1 MINEAINEIG
11 KTMQYQID
19 KMGCGGCARSITSTI
34 HMVDPAA
41 DVVIDLPTKRVTV
54 TSEAAVMA
62 IEQALSQAGFPP
74 QRIA

>member
-1 MINEAINEIG
+1 
-11 KTMQYQID
+11 MQYQID
-19 KMGCGGCARSITSTI
+19 KMGCGGCARSITNTI
-34 HMVDPAA
+34 QVLDPAA

-54 TSEAAVMA
+54 TSKAAQTA